1 MDTQIG
7 GRLPPRSQLAL
18 LLCMSGRVPPNYTVG
33 RSIGERLAAHS
44 AAVAYLGR
52 SDRQWAAEDFLLQ
65 RQRVVAC
72 TAKHAARACV
82 KSLPS
87 LCPEPVWANDR
98 LPSENGTTARTVSYG
113 YVFHT
118 AGRQVGNV
126 LAIAGTPD
134 PRLQLLR
141 HLQWSSERQ

>member
-72 TAKHAARACV
+72 TAKHAARARV
-82 KSLPS
+82 KSLP
-87 LCPEPVWANDR
+87 
-98 LPSENGTTARTVSYG
+98 
-113 YVFHT
+113 
-118 AGRQVGNV
+118 
-126 LAIAGTPD
+126 
-134 PRLQLLR
+134 
-141 HLQWSSERQ
+141 